1 MNDPGGLRFRQR
13 IGDLD
18 GVLQNLVQLQP
29 AARNQL
35 ASVLPW
41 TYSMTMKSVPLSL
54 AMSWMVM
61 MLG

>member
-1 MNDPGGLRFRQR
+1 M
-13 IGDLD
+13 I
-18 GVLQNLVQLQP
+18 P
-29 AARNQL
+29 AACAFASASAIWMAYFRTSFNFSPRRGISWP
-35 ASVLPW
+35 SVLPW